1 MQLSLFSFSSPSFF
15 PKQSHPKHYICPC
28 ATYSLATFTWLTQSP
43 LRSCGVASII
53 TLKKEIKRKKNQGS
67 TVHKQSK
74 KGWHRHWKTY
84 VQFLFLI
91 FLRGR
96 IRIHFSSEVGS
107 ECAFSWRTNLNSHFL
122 RSDLNS
128 HLGRISRLTRLE
140 PNFSYGSD
148 MDSHFIH
155 RSDPHKHFS

>member
-96 IRIHFSSEVGS
+96 IRIHRGWVRVRIFRKNESEYALFKVGS
-107 ECAFSWRTNLNSHFL
+107 EFAL
-122 RSDLNS
+122 RSDQQAYKVGTKFFLWVGHGFAFYS
-128 HLGRISRLTRLE
+128 SV
-140 PNFSYGSD
+140 GS
-148 MDSHFIH
+148 S
-155 RSDPHKHFS
+155 